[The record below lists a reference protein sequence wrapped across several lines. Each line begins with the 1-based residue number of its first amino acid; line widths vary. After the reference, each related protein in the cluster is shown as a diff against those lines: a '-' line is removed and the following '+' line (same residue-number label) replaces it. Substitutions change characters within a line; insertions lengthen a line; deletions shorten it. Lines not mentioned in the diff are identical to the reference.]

1 MESRYWTRIVELTQG
16 AFEPFHPLL
25 LGVVGGYPK
34 VPLDGLGQSIRCRI
48 KTFRLRVTRWLRVGF
63 HAEDATVRTVLIPD
77 EFPERL
83 SSIRFRLTETSALS
97 DGAARRV

>member
-34 VPLDGLGQSIRCRI
+34 VLLDGLRQSIRCPI
-48 KTFRLRVTRWLRVGF
+48 KTW
-63 HAEDATVRTVLIPD
+63 
-77 EFPERL
+77 
-83 SSIRFRLTETSALS
+83 SN
-97 DGAARRV
+97 